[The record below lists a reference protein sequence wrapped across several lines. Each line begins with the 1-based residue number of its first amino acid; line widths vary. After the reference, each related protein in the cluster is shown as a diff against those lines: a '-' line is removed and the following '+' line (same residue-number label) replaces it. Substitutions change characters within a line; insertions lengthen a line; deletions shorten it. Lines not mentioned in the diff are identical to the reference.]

1 MNHPAELKYART
13 HEWVRIEGD
22 LVVTGITDHAQDE
35 LGDLVY
41 VETPAVG
48 SHVTATEQAGIVESV
63 KTASDIH
70 APVSG
75 TVVEVNS
82 DLEDDPDFVN
92 DEPYGKGWIYKIKPD
107 NIADVENC
115 FQIVN
120 TSQVYNRI
128 DLKKKSPADLTGL
141 FLNECKWSYLAA
153 LILAS
158 KI

>member
-1 MNHPAELKYART
+1 MNHPVDLKYART

-41 VETPAVG
+41 VETPELD
-48 SHVTATEQAGIVESV
+48 SQVTATEQAGIVESV

-75 TVVEVNS
+75 TVVEVNT

-92 DEPYGKGWIYKIKPD
+92 EDPYGKGWIYKIKPD
-107 NIADVENC
+107 NMADVEKLLSNEEYE
-115 FQIVN
+115 
-120 TSQVYNRI
+120 S
-128 DLKKKSPADLTGL
+128 GL
-141 FLNECKWSYLAA
+141 
-153 LILAS
+153 
-158 KI
+158 